1 MVKAVAEFLKA
12 AARLAQSGVRKEGIE
27 NFAREEFGEISEFL
41 QAQINNIFRKKER
54 GILNVEKRQPI
65 GQDGNVIEAVF
76 KPGMDKKG
84 KITQESPSQKGI
96 TTLRGDET
104 FDELLE
110 MEKQSPLMKR
120 LEGKAEGLRKGVNL
134 STGLTR
140 TLARE
145 MLMDKGI
152 KISKGTDPIELLNRQ
167 YGPDVLSQVSDLA
180 DELIEMERRGEAY
193 KDIKTILKQ
202 EGLLDIK
209 TPGQIRTG
217 YTPEEL
223 EEIQKAIEEEDML
236 LKFDP
241 TDREPNAKGGVAGV
255 KGLIKMI
262 NEKFGKGTLKT
273 ADETERPE
281 SAKLKEM
288 FKEFEK
294 RTERNKKA
302 GGGLSYLMGL

>member
-1 MVKAVAEFLKA
+1 
-12 AARLAQSGVRKEGIE
+12 
-27 NFAREEFGEISEFL
+27 
-41 QAQINNIFRKKER
+41 
-54 GILNVEKRQPI
+54 
-65 GQDGNVIEAVF
+65 
-76 KPGMDKKG
+76 
-84 KITQESPSQKGI
+84 
-96 TTLRGDET
+96 
-104 FDELLE
+104 
-110 MEKQSPLMKR
+110 
-120 LEGKAEGLRKGVNL
+120 
-134 STGLTR
+134 
-140 TLARE
+140 
-145 MLMDKGI
+145 
-152 KISKGTDPIELLNRQ
+152 
-167 YGPDVLSQVSDLA
+167 
-180 DELIEMERRGEAY
+180 MERRGEAY